1 MNALLGTEY
10 MVSIEELKQFKTG
23 YNVQL
28 SDKVTFVKYYEDA
41 IKCVLG
47 LT

>member
-1 MNALLGTEY
+1 MNAFRGIGTEY

-28 SDKVTFVKYYEDA
+28 SDKVTFVKYFEDA
-41 IKCVLG
+41 IKIVF
-47 LT
+47 